1 MIRLAG
7 ICVAVVSLLLWLA
20 FGANRGWTKTTID
33 KPQTDTVTGLE
44 YPVREQRFVPGIDL
58 LGLCWMVAA
67 VLLGVSFIPITR
79 RKQNNSL

>member
-1 MIRLAG
+1 MRRIIRLAALG
-7 ICVAVVSLLLWLA
+7 IALVSLLLWLA

-33 KPQTDTVTGLE
+33 RPQTDSVTGIE

-67 VLLGVSFIPITR
+67 LLLGVSLIPMS
-79 RKQNNSL
+79 RKQ